1 MIPACTPRDHCG
13 DGDDHNGHSIP
24 VGIQLVHRV
33 VEGIAVAVG
42 ADPALLHLEPVGLQE
57 QPQLGVVVAGV
68 EILEARVF
76 VETLADPAF
85 GFRQSLG
92 GRKPGRLLAPGVGS
106 RFSTRTP
113 PTLSATRTD
122 PSASVKT

>member
-42 ADPALLHLEPVGLQE
+42 ADPGLLHLEPVGLQE
-57 QPQLGVVVAGV
+57 QAELGFVEAGV
-68 EILEARVF
+68 QILEARVLII
-76 VETLADPAF
+76 TLADPAL
-85 GFRQSLG
+85 GLAQGLG
-92 GRKPGRLLAPGVGS
+92 GREPGRFLAPGVGS
-106 RFSTRTP
+106 RFST
-113 PTLSATRTD
+113 
-122 PSASVKT
+122 